1 VSTLLAEVKGLLRR
15 FISDP
20 HANGASWRQLIE
32 PPGNL
37 LGGALES
44 VVEEAIKGIEPGPAM
59 FTCIASLRDPQFIEA
74 VRTYYSDRGDVHVD
88 ATRIA
93 RNALGLSATAMIAT
107 VVQRFALA
115 GSGSPDAE
123 ELAQTWA
130 EVASSTLTQATGAAV
145 SAHPGGVNNPSDPAW
160 QVERVFRD
168 LMQRRP
174 GLSCT
179 TAFYWT
185 LYWLNRQQGLETGAH
200 AHVPVA
206 AAGRRTGTGLL
217 GELSL
222 LRLLETGSSVLIEHP
237 ETALLPLG
245 RELIGCIERAWR
257 LAAGQ
262 SVCWRLNGPY
272 VPQDGDS
279 LGGAAAVAFRN
290 LLHRRPSIRSC
301 LVLARLGEGE
311 QLLPVG
317 YQKQKLL
324 EAYTKGIRTAVLAV
338 GSDEWLTQP
347 DSAELESRGLRLA
360 FVSTVSEA
368 EIEAS
373 GHGETGLGWLPDRL
387 LERYTPL
394 KRLPTVGRV
403 ESWLGKDEDG
413 ESCLI
418 KTWPIEQTADGRF
431 GRALWDRE
439 LRNMYRLSS
448 SPTAESSLMVMK
460 DAGLDHRAS
469 RFVMVMKAPGYTTLA
484 VALAHRS
491 EYPWLTRD
499 GQIDHENRR
508 HLWSALRLI
517 AEGVSTLHKQH
528 MVHRYIVPDNVF
540 FSPEQGF
547 DTWRLGGF
555 EWSVRFGSG
564 MPDEWPQG
572 GWHVP
577 PEVAKDAKRG
587 VSFEDDWYALGMLA
601 ARCFYRLDGLP
612 SQSASEINQLVV
624 ERVKKDRAPLEENEA
639 GLILDLIQPSRD
651 DRLKV
656 GYDLL
661 QRIDGILESLV
672 ATVTTSDGTDE
683 PLLLV
688 FSHRNEKIVQAA
700 FDAGFRPNEQDLA
713 QLYNP
718 HDIDHVRRLKEFL
731 LDNFVSRTLYALP
744 DKKLFLL
751 VGRRLNLQISA
762 YRDESS
768 DERATWDIAFA
779 RGAFPL
785 RTGAEKTDLDDTRLR
800 IETVR
805 DFRPGRHMS
814 WARCLPV
821 VEERGPSLS
830 ELEQFRNFLRCTNQ
844 LDLVMRCTEIFPY
857 RMLPSKPEDSD
868 GFYQT
873 IRLEPVAQNEEL
885 QIFIRN
891 EGGMLEFFQREWE
904 SNKRGSDR
912 VLLSEDGT
920 LRHRPASEAELWEIR
935 GIKPGSGGY
944 IELRRRR
951 SEQLA
956 TPSVQGYI
964 RSSGFHGQIRLIQ
977 RRREA
982 IDRLE
987 EHTYLLKALCQ
998 PSFVF
1003 IDTREVEL
1011 PHQPPAML
1019 DESKIAVMQ
1028 DVLRTRPIY
1037 ALQGPPGTGKTT
1049 LVAHLARQILEE
1061 DPVAQ
1066 ILVTAQAHGA
1076 VDVLREKVMK
1086 EAFQDVPRDEKPMMV
1101 RLGLGEPDDPDMQLE
1116 GTVEKTSSD
1125 LLAETAAA
1133 MRNQPSLT
1141 PIQQEW
1147 LNLIED
1153 LHRAARTRQ
1162 PYEDFTE
1169 FQELVRRGAN
1179 IIFCTTSAG
1188 DLEDLAKGEQFFD
1201 WAVVEEAG
1209 KVHAYDLALPLQAG
1223 HRWLLL
1229 GDHKQ
1234 LPPYRLD
1241 DFKKAIDHLDV
1252 AMRILDSLSGPD
1264 RGLVDADWLGAWR
1277 ELQDKARAEATDKPL
1292 SASETQSPFQK
1303 YALDWLE
1310 AFKEFF
1316 GRVSKVHGTTMWK
1329 SVGAMAGKL
1338 SAQYRMHPA
1347 IGRLI
1352 SGTFYDNLVVDKT
1365 DEERLL
1371 HCFEEPYAIQGK
1383 ALVWIDLPW
1392 ADRADS
1398 PFHEHSSP
1406 RYTNSQETEEIK
1418 RFIERLRFKRA
1429 PTKPQYLAVLSPY
1442 NRQRRK
1448 LDDALAGVRL
1458 PEGLYFRESLAARP
1472 GSRGD
1477 LRRAHTVDSFQGNQA
1492 DIVII
1497 SLVRNNE
1504 FLPKHS
1510 SAQGEPRRM
1519 PDPMGFL
1526 DDKQRL
1532 NVLLSRAE
1540 RLLVLVGSWEFFERQ
1555 VQGISLRMD
1564 PNTYLWHWKNLL
1576 TMFQEFEGLK
1586 KAVRIPYRER
1596 GAVPGGRP

>member
-1 VSTLLAEVKGLLRR
+1 MSTLLAEVKGLLKR
-15 FISDP
+15 FVADP
-20 HANGASWRQLIE
+20 HENGASWRQLIE

-37 LGGALES
+37 LGAALES
-44 VVEEAIKGIEPGPAM
+44 VVEEATKGIEPGPAM
-59 FTCIASLRDPQFIEA
+59 FTCISSLRDPQFTEA
-74 VRTYYSDRGDVHVD
+74 VRTYYRDRGELPVD
-88 ATRIA
+88 ADRVA
-93 RNALGLSATAMIAT
+93 RNALGLAATAMVAT
-107 VVQRFALA
+107 VAQHLALG
-115 GSGSPDAE
+115 GSGSADAE
-123 ELAQTWA
+123 ELAQTWVEIA
-130 EVASSTLTQATGAAV
+130 VSTLTAPTGVAV
-145 SAHPGGVNNPSDPAW
+145 GTHPEGVNNPFDPAW
-160 QVERVFRD
+160 HVQRLYRD
-168 LMQRRP
+168 SSQRRP
-174 GLSCT
+174 GLCYF

-185 LYWLNRQQGLETGAH
+185 LYWLHRQQGLETGAQ
-200 AHVPVA
+200 AQVPVVA
-206 AAGRRTGTGLL
+206 ARNRTGTGLL

-222 LRLLETGSSVLIEHP
+222 LRLLDTDPSVLIEHP
-237 ETALLPLG
+237 DMALLPLG
-245 RELIGCIERAWR
+245 RELVDCVESAWR

-262 SVCWRLNGPY
+262 SVCWRITGAY
-272 VPQDGDS
+272 TPQDGDS

-290 LLHRRPSIRSC
+290 LCHRRPSIRNC
-301 LVLARLGEGE
+301 LILARLGSGE
-311 QLLPVG
+311 RLLPVG

-324 EAYTKGIRTAVLAV
+324 EAHAKGIRTAVLAV
-338 GSDEWLTQP
+338 GSDEWLSQP
-347 DSAELESRGLRLA
+347 DSAELEACGLRLA
-360 FVSTVSEA
+360 FVSTLSEA

-387 LERYTPL
+387 LDRYTPV
-394 KRLPTVGRV
+394 KRVPTMSRV

-413 ESCLI
+413 EWRLI
-418 KTWPIEQTADGRF
+418 KTWPIEQTAGGRF

-448 SPTAESSLMVMK
+448 SPTAESSLMVMR
-460 DAGLDHRAS
+460 DAGLDQRVG
-469 RFVMVMKAPGYTTLA
+469 RFVMVMKAPGYVTLA
-484 VALAHRS
+484 TALANRT

-499 GQIDHENRR
+499 GQIEQDTRR
-508 HLWSALRLI
+508 QLWNALRLI
-517 AEGVSTLHKQH
+517 AEGVRTLHKQH
-528 MVHRYIVPDNVF
+528 LVHRYIVPENVF
-540 FSPEQGF
+540 FAPEQGF

-555 EWSVRFGSG
+555 EWSVRFGAG
-564 MPDEWPQG
+564 MPDERPEG
-572 GWHVP
+572 GWHVS
-577 PEVAKDAKRG
+577 PELASDAKRS
-587 VSFEDDWYALGMLA
+587 VSFEDDWYAFGMLA
-601 ARCFYRLDGLP
+601 ARCFYRLDGLTN
-612 SQSASEINQLVV
+612 QSPSEINRLVY
-624 ERVKKDRAPLEENEA
+624 ERIKKDQAPLEENEA
-639 GLILDLIQPSRD
+639 TLLLDLVQPSRE

-656 GYDLL
+656 GYDVL
-661 QRIDGILESLV
+661 QRIEGTLESLAV
-672 ATVTTSDGTDE
+672 TVTASEASDE

-700 FDAGFRPNEQDLA
+700 LDAGFRPNEQDST

-731 LDNFVSRTLYALP
+731 LDNFASRTLYVLP

-768 DERATWDIAFA
+768 DQPATWDIAFA

-785 RTGAEKTDLDDTRLR
+785 RIGGKKTDLDDTRLR

-805 DFRPGRHMS
+805 DFRPGRHTS

-821 VEERGPSLS
+821 VEERGPSLA
-830 ELEQFRNFLRCTNQ
+830 ELEQFRQFLRCTNQ
-844 LDLVMRCTEIFPY
+844 LDLVMRCTEVFPY
-857 RMLPSKPEDSD
+857 RMLPAKPEDSD

-873 IRLEPVAQNEEL
+873 IRLEPVAPSKEL

-891 EGGMLEFFQREWE
+891 EGGMQEFFQREWE

-912 VLLSEDGT
+912 VLLTEDAM
-920 LRHRPASEAELWEIR
+920 LRHRPASEAVLWEIR
-935 GIKPGSGGY
+935 SIKPGAGGY

-951 SEQLA
+951 SEHLD
-956 TPSVQGYI
+956 TPPVQGYI

-1003 IDTREVEL
+1003 IDTRDAEL
-1011 PHQPPAML
+1011 PHQPPVML
-1019 DESKIAVMQ
+1019 DESKVAVMQ

-1086 EAFQDVPRDEKPMMV
+1086 EAFEDVPRDEKPIMV

-1116 GTVEKTSSD
+1116 GTVEKTAAD

-1133 MRNQPSLT
+1133 IRNQPSLT
-1141 PIQQEW
+1141 TIQHEW

-1153 LHRAARTRQ
+1153 LHRVARTRL

-1234 LPPYRLD
+1234 LPPYRLE
-1241 DFKKAIDHLDV
+1241 DFKKAIDSLEV
-1252 AMRILDSLSGPD
+1252 AVRILDSLSGPD
-1264 RGLVDADWLGAWR
+1264 RGLVDADWLSAWR
-1277 ELQDKARAEATDKPL
+1277 ESQDKARV
-1292 SASETQSPFQK
+1292 ETKEDSVQETRSPFQK
-1303 YALDWLE
+1303 YASDWVE
-1310 AFKEFF
+1310 AFKELF
-1316 GRVSKVHGTTMWK
+1316 GRLSKVHGTTMWQ
-1329 SVGAMAGKL
+1329 SVGAMSGKL

-1365 DEERLL
+1365 DDERLL

-1392 ADRADS
+1392 ADRPDS
-1398 PFHEHSSP
+1398 PFHEHSLP
-1406 RYTNSQETEEIK
+1406 RHTNSREAEEVK
-1418 RFIERLRFKRA
+1418 RFIERLRFKRTPA
-1429 PTKPQYLAVLSPY
+1429 KPQYLAVLSPY

-1448 LDDALAGVRL
+1448 LDEALAGVRL
-1458 PEGLYFRESLAARP
+1458 PEGLHFRESLTARP

-1504 FLPKHS
+1504 FLPKTS
-1510 SAQGEPRRM
+1510 LAQGETQRT

-1555 VQGISLRMD
+1555 VQGISLKMD
-1564 PNTYLWHWKNLL
+1564 PNTYLWHWKKLL

-1586 KAVRIPYRER
+1586 KAVRIPYRDR
-1596 GAVPGGRP
+1596 GAVSGGRP